1 MEQRYWDKFIE
12 TGNVKDYL
20 SYRMAGSA
28 EYSGQKEE
36 RSMGVSSRESDC
48 NDRNGAVY
56 GARWGI

>member
-1 MEQRYWDKFIE
+1 MEQRYWDIFVE
-12 TGNVKDYL
+12 TGSVKDYL